1 MNNPGPRKKQ
11 RVGSSSRLSSY
22 AADADHQKPPSETD
36 PSGDPRASLLR
47 SVPYG
52 FNDPLTTDVVLHLL
66 HLVDPLLP
74 STSLP
79 DPLDPHL
86 SALASPAEDP
96 LPFSS
101 SSSSG
106 ASSAADKVKVFL
118 HSSVLHRSKY
128 FSALLSDRWKGSE
141 TRAEGDDRHFLM
153 TLQVSS
159 SRSVESYLT
168 VLQLFY
174 SDDFSTTIVS
184 AGVALSL
191 LPVALELL
199 FDDCIKA
206 CLRFLEAVPWTEEEE
221 KAVLNLLPLLPK
233 EDSQELAARL
243 VPTRVDSSEDM
254 LHGLILA
261 AVHSLPNIATVKA
274 FVAKLLRDHS
284 SRDSVGRVLQS
295 AFMTSLRS
303 VKESLEEYS
312 SPNVR
317 GDHEEIEAL
326 QRLNLHTAVVN
337 ARHLLWLVERMIELR
352 VADSAVKEWSEQQTF
367 SADLQRAFRDDAWKN
382 IAPGLPALIL
392 RCTCRMANAVAA
404 GSILVDRQVR
414 MRLVKDWLPVLLV
427 CREHVSPIPSSQ
439 KSLYQEL
446 EEKFLQII
454 STLPM
459 SESQELLQQ
468 CLSFSTRNVD
478 ECPHLV
484 SAFNTWFR
492 RARRGSL
499 DQLHGN

>member
-1 MNNPGPRKKQ
+1 MNNPGTRKKQ

-22 AADADHQKPPSETD
+22 AADHDLQKPHSEAE
-36 PSGDPRASLLR
+36 PPGDTRASLLR

-52 FNDPLTTDVVLHLL
+52 FNDPLTTDVVLHLV

-74 STSLP
+74 PISLA
-79 DPLDPHL
+79 DPLDPHFP
-86 SALASPAEDP
+86 ALATEDP
-96 LPFSS
+96 SPS

-106 ASSAADKVKVFL
+106 ASSAADRVKVFL
-118 HSSVLHRSKY
+118 HSTVLHRSKY
-128 FSALLSDRWKGSE
+128 ISALLSDRWKGSE
-141 TRAEGDDRHFLM
+141 ARADPAGGGDRHFRM
-153 TLQVSS
+153 TLEVSS
-159 SRSVESYLT
+159 TRSVESYLT
-168 VLQLFY
+168 ALQLFY

-191 LPVALELL
+191 LPIALELL

-243 VPTRVDSSEDM
+243 VPAKVDSSEDM

-284 SRDSVGRVLQS
+284 SRDAVGRVLQS
-295 AFMTSLRS
+295 AFMSSLRS
-303 VKESLEEYS
+303 VRESLEEYS

-337 ARHLLWLVERMIELR
+337 ARHLLWLVERMIELK
-352 VADSAVKEWSEQQTF
+352 VADSAVREWSEQPTF
-367 SADLQRAFRDDAWKN
+367 SADLQRAFRDDAWRN

-414 MRLVKDWLPVLLV
+414 MKLVKDWLPVLLV
-427 CREHVSPIPSSQ
+427 CRENVLPIPSSQ
-439 KSLYQEL
+439 KILHQEL